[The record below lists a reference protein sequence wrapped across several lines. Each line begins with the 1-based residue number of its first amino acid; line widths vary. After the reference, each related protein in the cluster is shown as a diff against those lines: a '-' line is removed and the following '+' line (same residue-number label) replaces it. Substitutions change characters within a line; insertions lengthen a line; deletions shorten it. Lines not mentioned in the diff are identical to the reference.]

1 VSSPTPQNG
10 NPLPSE
16 QPGAAGRQRPRS
28 RPGARPGTFKIFLLV
43 AAFALV
49 VGILLYSQSITNRL
63 LDKQREVLGLYVR
76 SLEYL
81 ASDRPGSGD
90 ISFIFDEVIRSID
103 FPLVLTDAGNN
114 PLQPFGSYAR
124 NIRLDSTLGEAE
136 QERVL
141 RDVIAALDRENR
153 PIRVSLRDSVVLNYV
168 HYGESDLIRQLRWVP
183 FIEISLAALFVLIG
197 YIGFSY
203 IKRNE
208 QSNIWV
214 GMAKETAHQLGTPLS
229 SMMGWLELVKQRV
242 ADQPA
247 LAETIGEMENDVER
261 LNKVAARFSKIGS
274 RPDLREENV
283 VEVIEGVTRYI
294 SRRMPKTGRR
304 VDLVIETPGTF
315 RAAINRELF
324 EWVVE
329 NLMKNA
335 LDAMEGP
342 AGRISFA
349 LQQTGERL
357 IIDVSDTGKG
367 IDPKLHKEIFRPGF
381 STKKRGWGL
390 GLSLSRRIIE
400 DYHRGKLFVKQSSPG
415 RGTTFRIRLGR

>member
-1 VSSPTPQNG
+1 MH
-10 NPLPSE
+10 
-16 QPGAAGRQRPRS
+16 RS
-28 RPGARPGTFKIFLLV
+28 RELFGTQAGNFKILLLI

-49 VGILLYSQSITNRL
+49 IGILLYSQSIVNRL

-90 ISFIFDEVIRSID
+90 ISFVFDEVIRSID
-103 FPLVLTDAGNN
+103 FPLVLTDAANN
-114 PLQPFGSYAR
+114 PLQPFASYAR
-124 NIRLDSTLGEAE
+124 NVRLDTTLTPEE
-136 QERVL
+136 QERSL
-141 RDVIAALDRENR
+141 REVITRLDNENR
-153 PIRVSLRDSVVLNYV
+153 PITVSLQDSIVLNYV

-229 SMMGWLELVKQRV
+229 SMMGWMELVKNR
-242 ADQPA
+242 AGDNAA
-247 LAETIGEMENDVER
+247 LTETIGEMENDVER

-274 RPDLREENV
+274 TPDLREENL
-283 VEVIEGVTRYI
+283 VEVIENVTHYI
-294 SRRMPKTGRR
+294 ARRMPKTGRA
-304 VDLVIETPGTF
+304 VELVVETPGIFT
-315 RAAINRELF
+315 AAINRELF
-324 EWVVE
+324 EWVIE

-342 AGRISFA
+342 TGRISFA
-349 LQQTGERL
+349 LHRTGKEV
-357 IIDVSDTGKG
+357 IIDVTDTGKG
-367 IDPKLHKEIFRPGF
+367 IDAKLHKEIFRPGF

-390 GLSLSRRIIE
+390 GLSLSKRIIE
-400 DYHRGKLFVKQSSPG
+400 DYHRGRLFVKQSAIG
-415 RGTTFRIRLGR
+415 EGTTFRIRLEA